1 MNVSIQRRRV
11 VAAAAAAVAAPAFSL
26 PADKGRPLRIIVPLA
41 AGGSTD
47 VVARALARSME
58 QDLGRPVVVDNR
70 AGGQGAVASAAVA
83 GAPPDGLTLLFAAS
97 SIVQNPSLY
106 KDVPNHLPQLR
117 PVSQVIASPNAL
129 AVSPRLGVQ
138 SLAEFIDR
146 AKGQPGAL
154 SVGTVSTLGQA
165 ICGLL
170 RASAQIDLTVVPYRG
185 EAQAIPDVLG
195 GHLPAMIGS
204 PGTLLQ
210 NGLKVL
216 AVAGSQR
223 SSSSPDIPTFPEL
236 GHPRITMTGWLG
248 MFAPT
253 ATPGADV
260 KELERAIVAGV
271 RAPEVAERIRAVG
284 MEPVGSSADG
294 FQEMVSRELAFWAS
308 AAKELSLGP
317 R

>member
-1 MNVSIQRRRV
+1 MNLSITRRRLAAT
-11 VAAAAAAVAAPAFSL
+11 AAAALAAPALAL
-26 PADKGRPLRIIVPLA
+26 PSDKGKPLRIIVPLA

-47 VVARALARSME
+47 AVARALARFME
-58 QDLGRPVVVDNR
+58 HDLGRPVVVDNR

-97 SIVQNPSLY
+97 SIAQNPALA

-129 AVSPRLGVQ
+129 AVSPRLGMQ
-138 SLAEFIDR
+138 SLAEFVEA
-146 AKGQPGAL
+146 AKAKPGAL

-165 ICGLL
+165 MCGLL
-170 RASAQIDLTVVPYRG
+170 KASAQIDLTVVPYRG

-216 AVAGSQR
+216 AVGGSRR
-223 SSSSPDIPTFPEL
+223 STSSPDIPTFPEL
-236 GHPRITMTGWLG
+236 GFPRITMTGWLG
-248 MFAPT
+248 MFAPV
-253 ATPGADV
+253 ATPVGDV
-260 KELERAIVAGV
+260 KELERSIVAGV
-271 RAPEVAERIRAVG
+271 RSNDVIERIRAVG
-284 MEPVGSSADG
+284 MEPVGSSTDV
-294 FQEMVSRELAFWAS
+294 FQDMVARELAFWAG
-308 AAKELSLGP
+308 AAKDLSLAP

>member
-1 MNVSIQRRRV
+1 MSFSIQRRRL
-11 VAAAAAAVAAPAFSL
+11 VAAAAAAVAAPAFAL

-47 VVARALARSME
+47 AVARALARVME
-58 QDLGRPVVVDNR
+58 HELGRPVVIDNR
-70 AGGQGAVASAAVA
+70 AGGQGAVAAAAVA
-83 GAPPDGLTLLFAAS
+83 GAPADGLTLLFAAS
-97 SIVQNPSLY
+97 SIVQNPALH

-138 SLAEFIDR
+138 SLAEFIEA
-146 AKGQPGAL
+146 AKARPGTL

-170 RASAQIDLTVVPYRG
+170 EASAQIDLTVVPYRG
-185 EAQAIPDVLG
+185 EAQAIPDILG

-204 PGTLLQ
+204 PGTLVQ

-216 AVAGSQR
+216 AVAGSRR

-248 MFAPT
+248 IFAPAGT
-253 ATPGADV
+253 SPADV
-260 KELERAIVAGV
+260 RELERAIVAGV
-271 RAPEVAERIRAVG
+271 RAPEVAERIRVVG
-284 MEPVGSSADG
+284 MEPVGSSAEV
-294 FQEMVSRELAFWAS
+294 FQETVSRELVFWQDT
-308 AAKELSLGP
+308 AKDLALAP